1 MSELTIG
8 RLAKQ
13 AGVNTETLRYYER
26 QGLLQEPSRTASN
39 YRMYPVDTVKQIRFI
54 KQAQKLGF
62 TLKEIKGLLSL
73 RASPRVRCADVRE
86 RGEDKLRALDEKIRM
101 LQTMRKALSE
111 GLVKC
116 RNHKSLTGCPLLQ
129 SLDAEQDQ

>member
-13 AGVNTETLRYYER
+13 AGVNTETVRYYER

-54 KQAQKLGF
+54 KQA
-62 TLKEIKGLLSL
+62 
-73 RASPRVRCADVRE
+73 
-86 RGEDKLRALDEKIRM
+86 
-101 LQTMRKALSE
+101 
-111 GLVKC
+111 
-116 RNHKSLTGCPLLQ
+116 
-129 SLDAEQDQ
+129 